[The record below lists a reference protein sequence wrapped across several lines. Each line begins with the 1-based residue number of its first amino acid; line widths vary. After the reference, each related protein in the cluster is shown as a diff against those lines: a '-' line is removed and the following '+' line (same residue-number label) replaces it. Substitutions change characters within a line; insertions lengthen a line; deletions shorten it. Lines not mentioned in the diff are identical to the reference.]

1 MKRIIGGIV
10 LMGVLAG
17 AWNGLAAVVGEDVEY
32 SAGDVTLKGY
42 LAYDDE
48 VDSPRPGVLV
58 VPEWWGQDDFA
69 RSRAQQ
75 LAKDGYVALAV
86 DMYGEGRVVETPQEA
101 GELAG
106 GIYADMTGVGQ
117 ERFRAAYEFLQSQPN
132 VNPDNIAAIGY
143 CFGGSVVLRMARLS
157 FPLKGVAS
165 FHGSLDAPEAAT
177 PGAVKA
183 RVLVLTGEA
192 DPMVPAAQ
200 VENFEAEMRAA
211 QADFAVVRYP
221 GATHSFTNPK
231 ATERGKTFGLPI
243 AYDEAAATDSWQK
256 TLDFLKE
263 VFAGN

>member
-17 AWNGLAAVVGEDVEY
+17 AWNVSAAVVGQDVEY
-32 SAGDVTLKGY
+32 SVGDVTLKGY
-42 LAYDDE
+42 LVFDDE
-48 VDSPRPGVLV
+48 VDFPRPGVLV

-69 RSRAQQ
+69 RSRARQ

-86 DMYGEGRVVETPQEA
+86 DMYGEGRVVDTPQEA

-106 GIYADMTGVGQ
+106 GIYADMPGVGQ

-143 CFGGSVVLRMARLS
+143 CFGGSVVLRMVRLGL
-157 FPLKGVAS
+157 PLKGVAS
-165 FHGSLDAPEAAT
+165 FHGNLEAPEPAA
-177 PGAVKA
+177 PGAVNA

-192 DPMVPAAQ
+192 DPMVPAEQ
-200 VENFEAEMRAA
+200 VDAFEEEMTAA
-211 QADFAVVRYP
+211 GADYHVVRYP

-243 AYDEAAATDSWQK
+243 AYDEATATDSWQK